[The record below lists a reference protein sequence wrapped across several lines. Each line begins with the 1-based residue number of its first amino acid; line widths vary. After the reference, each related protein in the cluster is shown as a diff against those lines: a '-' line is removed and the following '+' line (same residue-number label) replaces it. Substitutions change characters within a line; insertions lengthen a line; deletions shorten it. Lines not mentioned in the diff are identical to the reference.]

1 MNAWCR
7 SWRFCA
13 LAGYERETL
22 WLHSTSAV
30 HGHVDPGNHERQK
43 TFVPYLQQARSLLL
57 ETVLGLKFTFKPR
70 CVGHCTLEDSTSG
83 ERQRSQ
89 SFHCKR
95 RQVPFPS
102 PPRNFGQR
110 AYLIQILCP
119 MAKSPGL
126 GYSVVP
132 FGCHSFLVCPHLSA
146 GLAISYILLTPP

>member
-22 WLHSTSAV
+22 RLHSTSAV
-30 HGHVDPGNHERQK
+30 RGHVDPGNHERQK

-57 ETVLGLKFTFKPR
+57 ETVLGLKFTAWVIAPWKILPR
-70 CVGHCTLEDSTSG
+70 GSVKGLSHSN
-83 ERQRSQ
+83 
-89 SFHCKR
+89 CKR

-102 PPRNFGQR
+102 PPRNSGLR
-110 AYLIQILCP
+110 AYLVQILCP